1 MPSQAALF
9 RFKISRVGVAIVL
22 MFLSAVAAQADDLS
36 SGERVLFN
44 RDVRPILSDKCFACH
59 GPDKNEREAEL
70 RLDTEAGLLGVDGEP
85 GVVVPMK
92 SAESRL
98 VERIRAEDVAERMP
112 PEEFGKPLSDTE
124 IETLRRWIDQGA
136 SWEGHWSFLPIEPPQ
151 DAASNHHEDWIRNEI
166 DRQVLL
172 TMREHELA
180 PSAPADPRTLL
191 RRVSL
196 DLTGLPPTPERV
208 SQILQDT
215 TPGAWER
222 YVDDLLASPAHAER
236 MAVWWLDLVRYA
248 DSVGY
253 HGDQEVSVHPYREYV
268 IQSFW
273 RNKPFDVFTREQLA
287 GDLLPQPT
295 QEQRIASGYNRLGMM
310 SAEGGVQDKE
320 YLAKYIAERVRNLS
334 GAWLG
339 VTLGCCEC
347 HDHKYDPFKT
357 KDFYSLEAF
366 FADIEERGLYSGANA
381 DGNWGPRI
389 SAPTPEQSQKLAE
402 LETQISAT
410 GQVLATNTPDLE
422 REQLAWE
429 QRHIEWTTLAPA
441 SVVSAEGATLTVQAN
456 DAVLASGASP
466 TTDVYTVSFTGL
478 SGTFTAIRLETLPD
492 ESLPQLGPGRADN
505 GNFVLSEF
513 DAKVSSSAEGT
524 DARTIAFQS
533 ATATFEQTAY
543 SEGHPNGRW
552 AVAAAI
558 DGDQHGPTWGWAIA
572 EQVGQSQSAVF
583 VCSEPVEMVPADVVT
598 LTLRQ
603 SLDSPRH
610 TLGKFR
616 LAIAREAL
624 PARMFDYPPPAIAAI
639 LVAPGETRSTEQ
651 QAELAAHFRSIAP
664 SLDAS
669 RSRLA
674 VLTAER
680 DALGQSISTSLV
692 TAAVEP
698 RMIRVLARGNWMD
711 ESGEIVKPGFP
722 DCLPSSPTADRR
734 LNRLDLANWVVSP
747 ENPLTARVFVNRVWK
762 LLFGAGLSRR
772 VDDLGAQGEWPSH
785 PELLDWLAA
794 DFRDHGWDV
803 RRLVRQIVL
812 SNAYQ
817 QSSVVSNAARELDP
831 ANRWLARQSAFRL
844 DAEFVRDNALSVSGL
859 LVERVGGPSVRPYQ
873 PPGFWAYLNF
883 PQREWQNSQG
893 DGLHRRGVYTH
904 WQRQYLHPSLSAF
917 DAPSR
922 EECTADRPR
931 SNTPMQALVLLNDPT
946 YVEAARAFAAK
957 LMREGGADT
966 DARIHW
972 AFERALLRPAK
983 PEEVAALQSL
993 YEKHLA
999 QLRDDPAAVAALTG
1013 IDENAAS
1020 VDIDRSELAAWT
1032 SVSRAILNLHET
1044 VTRN

>member
-1 MPSQAALF
+1 MPNQAALF
-9 RFKISRVGVAIVL
+9 RIETSRVGAAVVL
-22 MFLSAVAAQADDLS
+22 MTLIAVAARADDLA

-59 GPDKNEREAEL
+59 GPDKNKREAEL
-70 RLDTEAGLLGVDGEP
+70 RLDTEAGLLGAGGEP
-85 GVVVPMK
+85 GVVIPMR

-98 VERIRAEDVAERMP
+98 VERITAADVAERMP
-112 PEEFGKPLSDTE
+112 PEQFGKPLSDAE
-124 IETLRRWIDQGA
+124 IDTLRRWIDQGA
-136 SWEGHWSFLPIEPPQ
+136 SWEGHWSFRPIQPPANSSSRDQ
-151 DAASNHHEDWIRNEI
+151 DDWVRNEI
-166 DRQVLL
+166 DRQVLV
-172 TMREHELA
+172 TMSEHGLVPA
-180 PSAPADPRTLL
+180 APADPRTLL

-208 SQILQDT
+208 AQFLQDAS
-215 TPGAWER
+215 PGAWER
-222 YVDDLLASPAHAER
+222 YVDELLASPAHAER

-273 RNKPFDVFTREQLA
+273 HNKPFDVFTREQLA
-287 GDLLPQPT
+287 GDLLPNPT

-320 YLAKYIAERVRNLS
+320 YLAKYIAERVRNLG

-389 SAPTPEQSQKLAE
+389 KAPTAEQSQQLAE
-402 LETQISAT
+402 LAAQIAAT
-410 GQVLATNTPDLE
+410 EQTLATNTPELE
-422 REQLAWE
+422 REQEAWE
-429 QRHIEWTTLAPA
+429 QRRIEWTTLAPA
-441 SVVSAEGATLTVQAN
+441 SVVSTEGATLTVQAD
-456 DAVLASGASP
+456 DAVLASGENPA
-466 TTDVYTVSFTGL
+466 TDVYTISFTGL
-478 SGTFTAIRLETLPD
+478 SGKFTAIRLEALPD
-492 ESLPQLGPGRADN
+492 DSLPQRGPGRADN

-513 DAKVSSSAEGT
+513 EVKVSPSAAGADAKSIT
-524 DARTIAFQS
+524 FQH
-533 ATATFEQTAY
+533 ATATFEQSAY

-552 AVAAAI
+552 AIAAAI

-572 EQVGQSQSAVF
+572 EQVGQAQSAVF
-583 VCSEPVEMVPADVVT
+583 AFAEPVELVPSDVLT

-616 LAIAREAL
+616 LAIARDEL
-624 PARMFDYPPPAIAAI
+624 PPRMFDLPPPAIAAI
-639 LVAPGETRSTEQ
+639 LATSRESRSAEQ
-651 QAELAAHFRSIAP
+651 QTELATHFRSIAP
-664 SLDAS
+664 SLDAT
-669 RSRLA
+669 RGRLA
-674 VLTAER
+674 QLTADREALER
-680 DALGQSISTSLV
+680 AIPTSLV
-692 TAAVEP
+692 TGTVEP

-711 ESGEIVKPGFP
+711 ESGEVVKPGFP
-722 DCLPSSPTADRR
+722 DCLPSSATAERR

-817 QSSVVSNAARELDP
+817 QSSVVSSAVRELDP
-831 ANRWLARQSAFRL
+831 VNRWLARQSAFRL
-844 DAEFVRDNALSVSGL
+844 DAEFVRDNALAVSGL

-922 EECTADRPR
+922 EECTADRSR

-957 LMREGGADT
+957 LMHEGGADT
-966 DARIHW
+966 DARIQW

-983 PEEVAALQSL
+983 PEEIAALRTL
-993 YEKHLA
+993 FENHLA
-999 QLRDDPAAVAALTG
+999 QLRDDPAAVEALT
-1013 IDENAAS
+1013 S
-1020 VDIDRSELAAWT
+1020 VGESSAPADLDRVELAAWM
-1032 SVSRAILNLHET
+1032 SVTRAILNLHET